1 MLPMPKLLTMLIV
14 VSPPRLK
21 LDSGD
26 RLKEYFT
33 PFTRLVR
40 RAGEGGVPGGKAVP
54 SAAGGGA
61 LMPCSILQI
70 CKFIRQ
76 QLRHGKLFM
85 FSAAIGIGPAWPL
98 MISFLYRCRGGYVSE
113 SFVALPK

>member
-76 QLRHGKLFM
+76 QLRQTVYVL
-85 FSAAIGIGPAWPL
+85 
-98 MISFLYRCRGGYVSE
+98 GGYWYRPSLAFNDQLSLSV
-113 SFVALPK
+113 